1 MRRVLGMAAGAALA
15 FSVSAASADEVTG
28 TISDIDLNRSTFMVD
43 GKTYAASPTNTVGA
57 KLSDLQDGD
66 TVKIEFATQDA
77 QTGKQ
82 SINVMVLEK
91 VE

>member
-1 MRRVLGMAAGAALA
+1 MRRMLGVAAAAALA

-82 SINVMVLEK
+82 PINVMVLEK

>member
-1 MRRVLGMAAGAALA
+1 MRRMLVVAVAAAMA

-28 TISDIDLNRSTFMVD
+28 TISDIDLNRSTFVVD
-43 GKTYAASPTNTVGA
+43 GKTYAASPTNTIGT

-66 TVKIEFATQDA
+66 TVKIEVATQDA
-77 QTGKQ
+77 QSGVQ
-82 SINVMVLEK
+82 PINVMVLEK